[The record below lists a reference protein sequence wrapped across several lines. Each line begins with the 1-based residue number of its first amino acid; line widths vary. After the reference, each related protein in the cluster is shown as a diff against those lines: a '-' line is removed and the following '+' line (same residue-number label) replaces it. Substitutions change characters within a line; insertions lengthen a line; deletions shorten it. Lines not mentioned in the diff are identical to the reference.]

1 MLISDVTNKIKD
13 CEVRT
18 RELLVWEDNG
28 PIATGL
34 LFAPRQYL
42 MLSVG
47 VTCQEET
54 SCLLSLPLQRETTPL
69 SGREP
74 EAEVSGRTC
83 RRRLFQ
89 CQLQFLKS
97 GSYPLS

>member
-28 PIATGL
+28 PIAKG

-47 VTCQEET
+47 VTSQEKT
-54 SCLLSLPLQRETTPL
+54 SCLLSLPSLRETTPL

-83 RRRLFQ
+83 RRRQFR
-89 CQLQFLKS
+89 CQL
-97 GSYPLS
+97 